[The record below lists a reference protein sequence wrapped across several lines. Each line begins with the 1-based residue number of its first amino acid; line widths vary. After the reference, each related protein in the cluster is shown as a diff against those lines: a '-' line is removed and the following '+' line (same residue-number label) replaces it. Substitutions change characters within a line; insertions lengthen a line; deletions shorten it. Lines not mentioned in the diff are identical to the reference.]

1 MLGSV
6 RQGVSYY
13 MVNNNALRRAPG
25 RPRSFDPDAAL
36 DQAIALFWA
45 EGFEAVDVERIA
57 RAVGV
62 TKPSLYRL
70 FGDKSSLF
78 LYALQRYGALHGT
91 KALAAFAAEPDVAKA
106 VAAFLELTVRASTQ
120 KGRPLG
126 CLLACIAMGE
136 AGRSAVVRAFC
147 AQALTGLVA
156 LLTERFEQETKAGHL
171 SARPSAR
178 TRAQLLADTVQGI
191 ALRARAGISRSDL
204 LRDARNY
211 PALILR

>member
-1 MLGSV
+1 M
-6 RQGVSYY
+6 
-13 MVNNNALRRAPG
+13 PG
-25 RPRSFDPDAAL
+25 INHLVGLDHPLVCLDPVPAVPAWSDAIHAATEA
-36 DQAIALFWA
+36 QAHMSI
-45 EGFEAVDVERIA
+45 
-57 RAVGV
+57 VG
-62 TKPSLYRL
+62 
-70 FGDKSSLF
+70 
-78 LYALQRYGALHGT
+78 